1 MLSWVFDTTAKD
13 EMDRSAEWFCGRA
26 VDGRLEV
33 VRALEGNP

>member
-1 MLSWVFDTTAKD
+1 MFDTTELK
-13 EMDRSAEWFCGRA
+13 MRWIGVLSAEWFCGRA